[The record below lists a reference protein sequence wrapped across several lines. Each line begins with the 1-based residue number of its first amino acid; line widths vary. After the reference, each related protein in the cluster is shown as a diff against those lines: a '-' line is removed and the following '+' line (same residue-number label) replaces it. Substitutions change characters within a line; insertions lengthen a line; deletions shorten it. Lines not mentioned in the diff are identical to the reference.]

1 MSEARKMPVELI
13 SVDAVVDASDTLARQ
28 ILDSGFR
35 PDTIVAIARGG
46 FMPARFLCDFLQV
59 HKLLSLKVEHY
70 TSGARKKQ
78 AAAVTVPLS
87 AEVDGERV
95 LLVDDVNDS
104 GDTLAAARPHLET
117 FKPEAV
123 RTAVLHEKTTTTC
136 PADFR
141 SHTVREWRWLLYPWA
156 VVEDV
161 GQFIQQM
168 DPPPGHRAGLIE
180 RLRLDYSLEL
190 HPAELDRV
198 IRYHNLEIR

>member
-1 MSEARKMPVELI
+1 MSEAHKMPVQLI
-13 SVDAVVDASDTLARQ
+13 SVNEVVDASDTLARQ
-28 ILDSGFR
+28 ILDSDFR

-59 HKLLSLKVEHY
+59 HKLLSVKVEHY
-70 TSGARKKQ
+70 TSGAREKQ
-78 AAAVTVPLS
+78 SAAVTVPLS
-87 AEVDGERV
+87 GEVRGERV
-95 LLVDDVNDS
+95 LVVDDVNDS

-117 FKPEAV
+117 LSPEAV

-168 DPPPGHRAGLIE
+168 DPCPHHRADLIE

-190 HPAELDRV
+190 HPGELDRV